1 MFNYENCD
9 IEDICAGATTQ
20 PPTSKPTD
28 VAKDDMSKDVPA
40 SSHPYYPDLNRGT
53 CLSDGKHSEYQ
64 TNLFPTL
71 DACVSL
77 LACSS
82 QSLLQFC
89 TQLLCCC
96 CRLLA
101 CKHIQCHFDW
111 LDRSECLAR
120 ADTSTTPETTTP
132 QTPSPQHPFY
142 PDLASNTCLSDGQ
155 HSEWQV
161 HLYTTFE
168 ECVSG
173 RIFLLY

>member
-1 MFNYENCD
+1 
-9 IEDICAGATTQ
+9 
-20 PPTSKPTD
+20 
-28 VAKDDMSKDVPA
+28 MSKDVPA

-168 ECVSG
+168 ECVSD
-173 RIFLLY
+173 RVFPTILKVTDVCLSCSNLTCQIFSFYINSVS

>member
-77 LACSS
+77 LAVLLNLILNFALNCCAVLAKTHTV
-82 QSLLQFC
+82 SL
-89 TQLLCCC
+89 
-96 CRLLA
+96 R
-101 CKHIQCHFDW
+101 
-111 LDRSECLAR
+111 LAR
-120 ADTSTTPETTTP
+120 QIRMSGQSRYFYDT
-132 QTPSPQHPFY
+132 
-142 PDLASNTCLSDGQ
+142 
-155 HSEWQV
+155 
-161 HLYTTFE
+161 
-168 ECVSG
+168 
-173 RIFLLY
+173 